1 MKKKVIL
8 CVAVIALTLCLAVTT
23 YADAEHLKNQ
33 MEYLPG
39 TTDTVTNLPVPDALP
54 AADADGKIYSVS
66 SQIPQREGYE
76 FISWTLDYGVEY
88 KVVYV
93 VNPDPTYGTPEGSGV
108 PKDPTEYAPN
118 DYVDVEDQL
127 TTTVDYAYNEKG
139 EKVKGTWEFVTWD
152 KSDFEITADTTITGG
167 WVFTPAPAKTYK
179 YTVHY
184 KLYEGSITNA
194 KTVHADT
201 SGTVPALGD
210 KVDIDAI
217 PVKQLNPPY
226 KNINKYE
233 IRPGFQHV
241 SVTIT
246 HDNYEITIWYQPK
259 SHGS

>member
-1 MKKKVIL
+1 MKKKVITS
-8 CVAVIALTLCLAVTT
+8 VIAVLAIVLLTVTVFAAALSYPMT
-23 YADAEHLKNQ
+23 
-33 MEYLPG
+33 YLPG
-39 TTDTVTNLPVPDALP
+39 TTDTSVTNLPDTDTGTGGEA
-54 AADADGKIYSVS
+54 YTVS
-66 SQIPQREGYE
+66 ATIPQREGYE
-76 FISWTLDYGVEY
+76 FIDWTLDYELLTYTVT
-88 KVVYV
+88 YV
-93 VNPDPTYGTPEGSGV
+93 VNPDKTYGVPEDYSTA
-108 PKDPTEYAPN
+108 PTDPTKYVPSG
-118 DYVDVEDQL
+118 YVDVADQL

-139 EKVKGTWEFVTWD
+139 EKVKGTWEWVKWD
-152 KSDFEITADTTITGG
+152 KDDFEITADTTITGG

-184 KLYEGSITNA
+184 KLYEGSIANA

-217 PVKQLNPPY
+217 PVKQLNGPY
-226 KNINKYE
+226 KNTTKYE